1 VSFQVFNNL
10 LFVLKFN
17 NLFKWKVFLYLSD
30 CKKTRKSKKQTMSFS
45 NCIARMFW
53 DPFLLGCSN
62 QIMFQNPLFLVL
74 NHYLRKRNLFCV
86 GKELIFRWKKAC
98 FSFKNLF
105 FVKKELVFIFFL
117 NNLHTFRLKR
127 QLFVCCKNAG
137 SPISLKRVGFK
148 YSYNK
153 LGLSFKNVNKYLI
166 DLVEFVKCL

>member
-1 VSFQVFNNL
+1 MKV
-10 LFVLKFN
+10 LFVLIRLKKPRKIIERRTN
-17 NLFKWKVFLYLSD
+17 NKY
-30 CKKTRKSKKQTMSFS
+30 FS
-45 NCIARMFW
+45 NFIARMFW
-53 DPFLLGCSN
+53 DPLLLRCSN

-86 GKELIFRWKKAC
+86 GKKLIFRWKKAC

-137 SPISLKRVGFK
+137 SQISLKRVGFK